1 MSLLTAPDRILKGIA
16 QGTIKTRWGQI
27 MRMQDPA
34 KGEDEEYNRLA
45 KIHGHNIAAAFTE
58 VAPLAAERLAIAEY
72 KEANPSEELERL
84 APEVNSLQEAAE
96 IASRDRLLTMEET
109 QKVLDLLRT
118 DQTMEE
124 IVGTKQKQ

>member
-27 MRMQDPA
+27 MRMKDPA

-45 KIHGHNIAAAFTE
+45 KIHGHNVAAAFTE

-72 KEANPSEELERL
+72 KLKNPQIEAVAQEILSY
-84 APEVNSLQEAAE
+84 QEALE
-96 IASRDRLLTMEET
+96 IAMKEVWHLTTEE
-109 QKVLDLLRT
+109 
-118 DQTMEE
+118 
-124 IVGTKQKQ
+124 KQKILTLLKKDPSMQPLKK